1 MGPSNAAARLLD
13 SVLNRYGSLEEFLIT
28 VRADPRADTVILPA
42 LTPDLP
48 RTARHRRD
56 APVAPPH
63 GSSSRTPESAA
74 TLTAGWGGDGRSA
87 PIFVTGRHAAKVPD
101 TG

>member
-1 MGPSNAAARLLD
+1 MYGMGPSNAAARLLE

-28 VRADPRADTVILPA
+28 VRADPRADTLILPA
-42 LTPDLP
+42 LAHDLP

-56 APVAPPH
+56 VQVAEPH
-63 GSSSRTPESAA
+63 GSGALTPESAN

-87 PIFVTGRHAAKVPD
+87 PIFVTGRHAAEV
-101 TG
+101 